1 MTDHRETIFIVDR
14 ITPKPGQAKAFLD
27 IYMARYA
34 PAARERGM
42 TLVHRWVSPPMWLDE
57 QSNTLTIVWT
67 VQGAPAWWNMSFHG
81 RRDPA
86 VSGFWES
93 IEPMI
98 VSRHRGFSAEAAD
111 LESLADV

>member
-1 MTDHRETIFIVDR
+1 MTEHQETIFIVDQV
-14 ITPKPGQAKAFLD
+14 IPKPGQAKAFLD
-27 IYMARYA
+27 TYMARYA

-42 TLVHRWVSPPMWLDE
+42 TLVHQWVSPPMWLDE
-57 QSNTLTIVWT
+57 QSNTLTIIWT

-81 RRDPA
+81 RRNPEVA
-86 VSGFWES
+86 GFWES

-98 VSRHRGFSAEAAD
+98 VSRRRSFSAEVAD